1 MHKINR
7 FFQRIAIKATRLMN
21 PDIGAGNKENFNIEV
36 FSICKCLISNQE
48 TILLISP
55 ISGKRYIRSDQKQLF
70 IIIENH
76 QITIVNH
83 HYSYNIDI
91 AGRSYERIAQIFDA
105 EVEKRREQMETE
117 IKANVKHSLS
127 NIYKNL
133 INEKI

>member
-21 PDIGAGNKENFNIEV
+21 PDIGVGNKENFNIEV

-55 ISGKRYIRSDQKQLF
+55 ISGKRYIRSDQSQLF

-105 EVEKRREQMETE
+105 EVEKRREQMEIE

>member
-1 MHKINR
+1 MHKIKR

-36 FSICKCLISNQE
+36 FSICKYLISNQE

-55 ISGKRYIRSDQKQLF
+55 ISGKRYIRSDQSQLF

-105 EVEKRREQMETE
+105 EVVKRREQMETE
-117 IKANVKHSLS
+117 IKANVKHS
-127 NIYKNL
+127 
-133 INEKI
+133 

>member
-127 NIYKNL
+127 SIYKNL

>member
-1 MHKINR
+1 MHKIKR

-21 PDIGAGNKENFNIEV
+21 PDIGSGNKENFNIEV
-36 FSICKCLISNQE
+36 FSICKYLISNQE

-55 ISGKRYIRSDQKQLF
+55 ISGKRYIRSDQSQLF

>member
-1 MHKINR
+1 MHKIKR

-36 FSICKCLISNQE
+36 FSICKYLISIQE
-48 TILLISP
+48 TIRLISP
-55 ISGKRYIRSDQKQLF
+55 ISGKRYIRSDQSQLF

-91 AGRSYERIAQIFDA
+91 AGRSYGRIAQIFDA

>member
-91 AGRSYERIAQIFDA
+91 AGKSYERIAQIFDA

>member
-21 PDIGAGNKENFNIEV
+21 PDIWAGNKENFNIEV
-36 FSICKCLISNQE
+36 FSICKYLISNQE

-91 AGRSYERIAQIFDA
+91 AGRSYGRIAQIFDA

>member
-55 ISGKRYIRSDQKQLF
+55 ISGKRYIRSDQNQLF